1 MQMIAI
7 QSIEYQDK
15 KIVLS
20 ATVPL
25 KNQLPN
31 QRTKNTSPPKQQL
44 ESPVRK
50 SFILKC
56 TIRYEKFVEHKET

>member
-1 MQMIAI
+1 MIAT

-25 KNQLPN
+25 KINYSIKELKIQA
-31 QRTKNTSPPKQQL
+31 PPQATTRVSCQ
-44 ESPVRK
+44 
-50 SFILKC
+50 
-56 TIRYEKFVEHKET
+56 EKFHLEVYNQI

>member
-1 MQMIAI
+1 MIAT

-25 KNQLPN
+25 KINYSIKELKIQA
-31 QRTKNTSPPKQQL
+31 PP
-44 ESPVRK
+44 SNN
-50 SFILKC
+50 
-56 TIRYEKFVEHKET
+56 

>member
-1 MQMIAI
+1 MIAT

-31 QRTKNTSPPKQQL
+31 QRTKNTSPPL

-56 TIRYEKFVEHKET
+56 TIRYEKFVEHKGT

>member
-1 MQMIAI
+1 MQMIAT

-31 QRTKNTSPPKQQL
+31 QRTKNTSPPQATTRVSCQ
-44 ESPVRK
+44 
-50 SFILKC
+50 
-56 TIRYEKFVEHKET
+56 EKFHLEVYNQI

>member
-1 MQMIAI
+1 MIAT

-20 ATVPL
+20 ATVSL

-31 QRTKNTSPPKQQL
+31 QRTKNTSPPTRVSCQ
-44 ESPVRK
+44 
-50 SFILKC
+50 
-56 TIRYEKFVEHKET
+56 EKFHLEVYNQI

>member
-1 MQMIAI
+1 MIAT

-25 KNQLPN
+25 KINYPIKELKIQA
-31 QRTKNTSPPKQQL
+31 PPKQQL

-56 TIRYEKFVEHKET
+56 TIRYEKFVEHKGT

>member
-1 MQMIAI
+1 MQMIAT

-31 QRTKNTSPPKQQL
+31 QRTKNTSPPP
-44 ESPVRK
+44 SNN
-50 SFILKC
+50 
-56 TIRYEKFVEHKET
+56 

>member
-1 MQMIAI
+1 MQMIAT

-25 KNQLPN
+25 KKTITQS
-31 QRTKNTSPPKQQL
+31 KN
-44 ESPVRK
+44 
-50 SFILKC
+50 
-56 TIRYEKFVEHKET
+56 